1 MRRAGALAAIALA
14 VALAGC
20 GDGSGGGSGGLT
32 VFAAASLSDVLPA
45 LDAGATYNFAG
56 SDDLAEQL
64 RSGVPAD
71 VYAAAS
77 PKYPRELHAAGIVGE
92 PVVFA
97 TNRLV
102 VIVPRGSGVRTLA
115 DLERPGTT
123 IAIGAAGVPVGDYA
137 RQALDRAGADALLRN
152 VVSEEPD
159 VKGVVAKVVSGA
171 ADAGFVY
178 ATDANAAGDAVS
190 VVELPESAQ
199 PEVRYEVAVVAA
211 SKHPDEAAA
220 FVARLLGP
228 DGRAALRK
236 AGFGVP

>member
-1 MRRAGALAAIALA
+1 MALA

-20 GDGSGGGSGGLT
+20 GGGRGGGSGGLT
-32 VFAAASLSDVLPA
+32 VFAAASLSDVLPG
-45 LDAGATYNFAG
+45 LDAEATYNFAG

-64 RSGVPAD
+64 RSGVHAD

-77 PKYPRELHAAGIVGE
+77 PKYPEELYTAGIVDK

-102 VIVPRGSGVRTLA
+102 VIVPRGSSVRTLA

-123 IAIGAAGVPVGDYA
+123 IAIAAAGVPVGDYT
-137 RQALDRAGADALLRN
+137 RQALDRAGADAVLRN

-178 ATDANAAGDAVS
+178 ATDAKAAADAVS
-190 VVELPESAQ
+190 VVELPQSAQ

-220 FVARLLGP
+220 FVTRLLGSE
-228 DGRAALRK
+228 GRAALRK